1 LWEDVLAETEHQE
14 HQDIAAMS
22 FEQALAELEEIV
34 RRLESGQ
41 GVLDSSI
48 NDYTRGT
55 RLREHCQKQ
64 LADAKLKVEKIIK
77 QADGSLATEPFEAE
91 GA

>member
-1 LWEDVLAETEHQE
+1 MAEQANDY
-14 HQDIAAMS
+14 QDITEMS

-41 GVLDSSI
+41 ANLDKSI
-48 NDYTRGT
+48 DDYTRGT
-55 RLREHCQKQ
+55 ALKAHCQQK
-64 LADAKLKVEKIIK
+64 LADAKLKVEKIMK
-77 QADGSLATEPFEAE
+77 QADGSLTTEPFAAE